1 MSEDRLQQEC
11 YTWFHNTYPEYRG
24 LLFHVPN
31 GGNRKGR
38 EGAKLKYMGV
48 WAGVADFLFM
58 FGGTVYCIELK
69 TERGSQSPEQKVWEI
84 LVRGEGFSYYII
96 KNLIDFKKIIEYII
110 SLNQNK

>member
-31 GGNRKGR
+31 GGTRSGR
-38 EGAKLKYMGV
+38 EAAKLKYMGV

-69 TERGSQSPEQKVWEI
+69 TETGTQKPNQKVWES
-84 LVRGEGFSYYII
+84 LVKDHGFSYDIVRS
-96 KNLIDFKKIIEYII
+96 LEEFKKLI
-110 SLNQNK
+110 NKLILW